1 VQLINLEIEPSPVPT
16 TSGAFAA
23 NRTTRRQPASLPG
36 GWLLARF
43 GLLVLLGL
51 LGCDSS
57 NRLASEGEVAAGGR
71 RLPGIS
77 DPFPIQAGRYTILDI
92 RTDNKNDAAAKAN
105 AEAALQAHP
114 DMACMVGL
122 WAYNPPM
129 ILSALRAVGLEGKVK
144 VVGFDEADGTL
155 QGISQGYVHG
165 TVAQQP
171 YLFGFK
177 SVEYL
182 AAIARGQPVD
192 IPPGKQI
199 FIPHEVIR
207 GDNIQAFNARVAA
220 MRRGDGPVPDLD
232 RDDYKFEPPVKLCFI
247 TNSIDPFWSLAEE
260 GVKRANPIFNVDCEV
275 YKPSNATVEEQ
286 KSKIESLIVN
296 RFQGLAVS
304 PINPDNQV
312 EMIDRAAEVM
322 PVICQDSDAPNSQR
336 LFYIGTSNYMAG
348 RAVGQ
353 LIKEAIPEG
362 GKVMLFVGKLE
373 VLNAQE
379 RSRGL
384 IDELMERPLPP
395 AFASEPAATVEP

>member
-1 VQLINLEIEPSPVPT
+1 MQAFNLEIDSSVGR
-16 TSGAFAA
+16 TSFRI
-23 NRTTRRQPASLPG
+23 RTVARWPLQPAASRLG
-36 GWLLARF
+36 RCLMAGCSLLAAVT
-43 GLLVLLGL
+43 LV
-51 LGCDSS
+51 GCGSS
-57 NRLASEGEVAAGGR
+57 DRAASESEVTGGGR

-77 DPFPIQAGRYTILDI
+77 DPFPIKAGRYTILDI

-144 VVGFDEADGTL
+144 VVGFDEAEGTL

-182 AAIARGQPVD
+182 AAIARGQTVD

-207 GDNIQAFNARVAA
+207 SDNIQAFNARVAA
-220 MRRGDGPVPDLD
+220 MRRGDGPVPDMD
-232 RDDYKFEPPVKLCFI
+232 RDDYILEPPVKLCFI

-260 GVKRANPIFNVDCEV
+260 GVKRANPIFQVDCEV

-296 RFQGLAVS
+296 RFQGLAIS

-312 EMIDRAAEVM
+312 EMIDRAAAVM

-336 LFYIGTSNYMAG
+336 IFYIGTSNYMAG

-353 LIKEAIPEG
+353 LIKEAIPDG

-384 IDELMERPLPP
+384 IDELMDRPLPP
-395 AFASEPAATVEP
+395 AFASEPSGSLQP

>member
-1 VQLINLEIEPSPVPT
+1 VQVMNLEMGRGGVPT
-16 TSGAFAA
+16 TGRTPAA
-23 NRTTRRQPASLPG
+23 MRLVRLGQTNQTLGRQLAPVG
-36 GWLLARF
+36 LLAAM
-43 GLLVLLGL
+43 VLLG
-51 LGCDSS
+51 CNAS
-57 NRLASEGEVAAGGR
+57 NRPAAEGEAAAGSR

-144 VVGFDEADGTL
+144 VVGFDEAEGTL

-192 IPPGKQI
+192 IPPGRQI

-220 MRRGDGPVPDLD
+220 MRRGDGPIPDSD
-232 RDDYKFEPPVKLCFI
+232 RDDYTFEPPVKLCFI

-296 RFQGLAVS
+296 RFQGLAIS

-353 LIKEAIPEG
+353 LIKEAIPDG

-384 IDELMERPLPP
+384 IDELMDRPLPP
-395 AFASEPAATVEP
+395 AFASEQATP